1 MSSKSVLITGCS
13 LGGIGHALA
22 LSFQQ
27 RGFTVFATA
36 RSTKKM
42 SDLASLPNVHLLSLD
57 VASPSSIQ
65 AAMKEIDAQTGGK
78 LDVLVNNAGA
88 QFIMP
93 GLDVD
98 IDVAKEHFDINYWG
112 PLRMM
117 QAFAEM
123 LVAAKGCVVNVASV
137 AAVTNL
143 PFQCTRNDR
152 AANERIS
159 C

>member
-1 MSSKSVLITGCS
+1 
-13 LGGIGHALA
+13 
-22 LSFQQ
+22 
-27 RGFTVFATA
+27 
-36 RSTKKM
+36 
-42 SDLASLPNVHLLSLD
+42 
-57 VASPSSIQ
+57 
-65 AAMKEIDAQTGGK
+65 MKEIDAQTGGK